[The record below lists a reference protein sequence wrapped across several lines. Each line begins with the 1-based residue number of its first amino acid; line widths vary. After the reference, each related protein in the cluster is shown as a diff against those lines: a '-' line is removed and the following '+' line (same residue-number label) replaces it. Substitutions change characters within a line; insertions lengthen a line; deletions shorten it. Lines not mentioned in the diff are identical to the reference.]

1 VQSIKEL
8 NGSVSSFFKFFNL
21 KLSVIVAVVPLK
33 YLYLVLQANN
43 KISKTDA
50 NDSSG
55 EEDLAVYHLEV
66 TRNDLCTRI
75 AKEVSV
81 VLLIFVCLIC
91 EAQRVRF
98 IWFVA

>member
-33 YLYLVLQANN
+33 YLHWVLQANN
-43 KISKTDA
+43 KISKTDV

-55 EEDLAVYHLEV
+55 EEE
-66 TRNDLCTRI
+66 
-75 AKEVSV
+75 
-81 VLLIFVCLIC
+81 
-91 EAQRVRF
+91 
-98 IWFVA
+98 